1 MTPRRTRRR
10 ARAVALS
17 ALGMLAASTLLGGSA
32 HAQTTEPATLGG
44 YEGSAHAS
52 GVHAFYNPE
61 GLLPTAA
68 ILDVG
73 APDALATISSGP
85 VTFARAAV
93 ADPGDLL
100 VNPDALLTQA
110 DPSYPQGT
118 LPAYPFRISA
128 NSTVGAPEAESKPA
142 PGLDARVEATDGG
155 STSVARTP
163 AIEAPGVIELGTAK
177 SVSTT
182 TFEGDAVQVH
192 ARNEISGFSLLGLL
206 EIESIVTDVVATS
219 AGDDTVLEG
228 GTVLTGATFMDQ
240 PVIIDEEGIRM
251 DPDAEEPDAPL
262 LGAVKAAA
270 PAEVLQ
276 ALSDAGL
283 RISMPGPI
291 EQDGEQA
298 GALASTGLRID
309 LELSERTAP
318 IIGQVADALP
328 PMENPIPG
336 APGLADA
343 IVFLRATHLS
353 ALEVGRA
360 QVSLTTRPAF
370 VAPPF
375 EAGGPSSSPS
385 LGGSGSAPSLSPP
398 IARTPAPAASL
409 TPAPAPAGGGTTP
422 VATSDVAPASLGA
435 GIGAL
440 ALLALLAQPFLGRR
454 IARAGAAVLA
464 TSPTD
469 TCPHLEEP

>member
-17 ALGMLAASTLLGGSA
+17 ALGMLAASTLLPGSA
-32 HAQTTEPATLGG
+32 HAQTDAPSALGG
-44 YEGSAHAS
+44 YEGKAHAS
-52 GVHAFYNPE
+52 GLHAFYNPV
-61 GLLPTAA
+61 GVLPTAA
-68 ILDVG
+68 LLDAG
-73 APDALATISSGP
+73 APDALATISTGP
-85 VTFARAAV
+85 VSFARASV

-128 NSTVGAPEAESKPA
+128 NSTVGEPEAESKPA
-142 PGLDARVEATDGG
+142 PGLDARVEATDAG
-155 STSVARTP
+155 SASQART
-163 AIEAPGVIELGTAK
+163 AAVEAPGVIDVGTVK
-177 SVSTT
+177 SASTT

-192 ARNEISGFSLLGLL
+192 AHSEVSGFRFLGLL
-206 EIESIVTDVVATS
+206 EIDSIVTDVVASS
-219 AGDDTVLEG
+219 AGDDTVLDG
-228 GTVLTGATFMDQ
+228 GTVITGATFMDQ
-240 PVIIDEEGIRM
+240 PVIIDAEGIRT
-251 DPDAEEPDAPL
+251 DPDAEEPDVPL
-262 LGAVKAAA
+262 LGAAEEAG
-270 PAEVLQ
+270 PAEVLE
-276 ALSDAGL
+276 ALTDAGL
-283 RISMPGPI
+283 RISLPGPI

-298 GALASTGLRID
+298 GSLASTGLRIE
-309 LELSERTAP
+309 LEVSERTAP
-318 IIGQVADALP
+318 IIGQIADSLP

-343 IVFLRATHLS
+343 IVFLRAQHVS

-360 QVSLTTRPAF
+360 QVALTTRPAF

-375 EAGGPSSSPS
+375 DAAGPSGAPS
-385 LGGSGSAPSLSPP
+385 LGGAVPAPSLSPP
-398 IARTPAPAASL
+398 IARTP
-409 TPAPAPAGGGTTP
+409 TPAPSMAPTPATGGSTTP
-422 VATSDVAPASLGA
+422 VAASEVPPASLGA

-440 ALLALLAQPFLGRR
+440 ALLALLAQPFIGDR

-464 TSPTD
+464 TCPTD